1 MNKHITVELSGGLA
15 NQLFQWAAGQT
26 LAFEYGADLLI
37 DGRIPARSWER
48 GIQIDQMLTDITVIR
63 PDFKTVYFWEIINKM
78 GYFPRALA
86 KRVSLA
92 LPRSGVLATNYYEAH
107 SALKSGMTV
116 RLRGLFQDA
125 DRLHSKRDQVIGG
138 VREGLA
144 RLSSKNDTILPHKF
158 SAIHVRRGDYILVKK
173 YLSEFG
179 VCSVNYYRKAIERL
193 NPELPILVVTDD
205 HDWVR
210 SKLMKID
217 DRIQLYEG
225 KNHFDDLFT
234 LSLAHELVM
243 ANSTFSWWA
252 AYLSSAELVISPNPW
267 FTNNKREQDLVHPSW
282 IKLPRD

>member
-1 MNKHITVELSGGLA
+1 L
-15 NQLFQWAAGQT
+15 
-26 LAFEYGADLLI
+26 
-37 DGRIPARSWER
+37 
-48 GIQIDQMLTDITVIR
+48 
-63 PDFKTVYFWEIINKM
+63 
-78 GYFPRALA
+78 
-86 KRVSLA
+86 SLA
-92 LPRSGVLATNYYEAH
+92 LPRSGALATNYNDAN
-107 SALKSGMTV
+107 SALKSGMSV

-125 DRLHSKRDQVIGG
+125 DRLHSKRDQVIGA

-144 RLSSKNDTILPHKF
+144 RLSSKNDIILPHKF
-158 SAIHVRRGDYILVKK
+158 SAIHVRRGDYISVKK

-179 VCSVNYYRKAIERL
+179 VCSVDYYRKAIERL

-210 SKLMKID
+210 STLMKID

-252 AYLSSAELVISPNPW
+252 AYQSSAELVISPNPW
-267 FTNNKREQDLVHPSW
+267 FTNSKREQDLVHPSW
-282 IKLPRD
+282 IKIPRD